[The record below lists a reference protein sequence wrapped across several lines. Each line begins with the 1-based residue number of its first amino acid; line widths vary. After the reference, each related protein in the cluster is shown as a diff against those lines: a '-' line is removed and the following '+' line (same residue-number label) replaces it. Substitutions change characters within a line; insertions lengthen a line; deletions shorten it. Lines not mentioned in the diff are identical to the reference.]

1 MKPHRKA
8 WVRFC
13 NLHFVDAKLGQET
26 CVTPPSQGRR
36 LSLNQVCQI
45 PKWRREVLWEVEEK
59 LREGGGQAAAG
70 ELGHSRSAPGR
81 TGVGG
86 HARPAHAGTARVFS
100 EARRSRGRTGKTQ
113 DFVWSPPV
121 PAKSKACGE
130 ERQGSSAS
138 LRWRVS
144 ENAEHVR

>member
-1 MKPHRKA
+1 MCDATQPGKEAEFKPGLPNPE
-8 WVRFC
+8 V
-13 NLHFVDAKLGQET
+13 ET
-26 CVTPPSQGRR
+26 GGA
-36 LSLNQVCQI
+36 L
-45 PKWRREVLWEVEEK
+45 EVEEK